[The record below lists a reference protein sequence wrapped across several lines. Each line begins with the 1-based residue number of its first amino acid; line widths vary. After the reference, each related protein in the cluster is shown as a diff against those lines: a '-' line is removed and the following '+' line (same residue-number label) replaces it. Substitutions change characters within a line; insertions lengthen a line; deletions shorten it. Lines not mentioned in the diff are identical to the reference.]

1 MEDDARRE
9 IMLGEMIDAGRR
21 IMTKVVAAC
30 LEGQGYAGSEVTQ
43 IKPRW
48 LESALLRSGFAR
60 GVPRS

>member
-1 MEDDARRE
+1 
-9 IMLGEMIDAGRR
+9 MLGEMIDAGRR
-21 IMTKVVAAC
+21 IMTEVVAAC

-48 LESALLRSGFAR
+48 RQFALLRSGFAR